1 MTMTRGALTRL
12 NDAEWEMMWA
22 PYDEPTYQAVL
33 AHIQPHDVVLDI
45 GAGDLR
51 LALRM
56 AKIAKRVYAVEL
68 QPTILWQGFAAIAG
82 ALPQNLTILCGDARE
97 LPFPPN
103 ITVGVL
109 LMRHCL
115 HFQLYAEKLKTV
127 GAQKLITNARW
138 RLGVEII
145 PLSISR
151 PSYSE
156 IPLGWY
162 ACWCGATGF
171 KCGPA
176 EQLTPENEE
185 KIFEV
190 RNCPNCHKLAEVC

>member
-1 MTMTRGALTRL
+1 MTMTRGALAQL
-12 NDAEWEMMWA
+12 DDAEWEMMWA
-22 PYDEPTYQAVL
+22 PYDEATYQAVL
-33 AHIQPHDVVLDI
+33 AHIQSHDVVLDI

-51 LALRM
+51 LAQRM
-56 AKIAKRVYAVEL
+56 AKIAKRVYAIEL
-68 QPTILWQGFAAIAG
+68 QPKILQQGLTSITG
-82 ALPQNLTILCGDARE
+82 VLPQNLTLLCGDARV

-103 ITVGVL
+103 VTVGVL

-115 HFQLYAEKLKTV
+115 HFQLYAEKLKAI

-145 PLSISR
+145 PLSTSR

-171 KCGPA
+171 KSGPA
-176 EQLTPENEE
+176 EQLTPEVEE
-185 KIFEV
+185 NIFEV
-190 RNCPNCHKLAEVC
+190 RNCPHCQML